1 MRLMPL
7 PIPRCVIS
15 SPIHIRSVA
24 PAVSDSAISSAVPNV
39 SWPSMMS
46 LEPKLCELNSST

>member
-7 PIPRCVIS
+7 PIPRWVIS

-24 PAVSDSAISSAVPNV
+24 PAVRESTISIALPKV
-39 SWPSMMS
+39 SWPSMIS
-46 LEPKLCELNSST
+46 VPPKLCELKSST